1 MPKKPKT
8 DWGVVEQTPHWRA
21 FQKWARLLAM
31 KPYSPPPAELMPK
44 MLTHDEKTGRIVP
57 MFPEAARKVQPLP
70 LRSLKTQAAR

>member
-1 MPKKPKT
+1 
-8 DWGVVEQTPHWRA
+8 
-21 FQKWARLLAM
+21 
-31 KPYSPPPAELMPK
+31 MPK